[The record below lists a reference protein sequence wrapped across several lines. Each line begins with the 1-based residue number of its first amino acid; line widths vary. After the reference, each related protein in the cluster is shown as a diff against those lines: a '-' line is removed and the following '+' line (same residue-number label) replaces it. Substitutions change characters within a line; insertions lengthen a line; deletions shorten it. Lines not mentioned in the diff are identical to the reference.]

1 MEAILKAKFNREL
14 KDSGSV
20 RARATSTAVLVEG
33 KSSLGRSVAGRCHLP
48 VSYGLVQAAKRGGHV
63 SSFTTGGHVLS
74 YKESGHVLSYK
85 GGGHVFS
92 SKEGG
97 HVLSSKEG
105 GHVFSSGHTAAVFLS
120 HLAET
125 AAGLGGVDGARSA
138 LNHNFTVKCPDV
150 KCPTDGAH
158 VVLAVHSFLLRY
170 GGDIAVTETCQT
182 YFRVILTGGQVV
194 PGKIS

>member
-48 VSYGLVQAAKRGGHV
+48 VSYGLVQAAKRGDHVSSFTTGGHV

-150 KCPTDGAH
+150 KCPTDSAH
-158 VVLAVHSFLLRY
+158 VVLAMKGIKR
-170 GGDIAVTETCQT
+170 
-182 YFRVILTGGQVV
+182 RW
-194 PGKIS
+194 